1 MFIISCS
8 SKTLKKFLSSSERS
22 IFSVQYPL
30 HNPPYAYTQTSNY
43 VNVYMEWKKDP
54 SYDSI
59 EQIHKSIELKPVVA
73 LKNIIAQ
80 EPSGCIPISAVSKR
94 GIELGVP
101 MKVAR
106 FLRLYPSIFEEFSG
120 PKYNLP
126 WFRLTREAVEIDREE
141 RRIYEDCRKD
151 LRERLKRFIL
161 MSKGKVLPLKI
172 IKGMQWYLGLPD
184 DFLLYPERNLDGSF
198 RFVEMEDGLNGL
210 AVENEEK
217 VWSAMQKSAMQRG
230 VYSGGSMEAIE
241 FQLFPSKGL
250 RLRRKIT
257 DWLEE
262 FQKLPYIS
270 PYEEFSHLDPDSD
283 MAEKRVVGFLHE
295 LLSLFVEHSA
305 ERKKLLCLKKCMGLP
320 QKVHK
325 AFERHP
331 HIFYLSLMNKT
342 CTVIL
347 KEAYCN
353 QSTIEKHPL
362 LSVRKKYINLMKES
376 VVILKNRRLS
386 NRFVNQ
392 ENLSLALDLDYVD
405 EDSRERAKSSFHN
418 SQSYVREACDN

>member
-151 LRERLKRFIL
+151 SRERLKRFIL

-210 AVENEEK
+210 AVQNEEK
-217 VWSAMQKSAMQRG
+217 VWSAMQKSAMKRG

-250 RLRRKIT
+250 RLRRKIA

-342 CTVIL
+342 CTAIL

-353 QSTIEKHPL
+353 QSTIEKHPV

-405 EDSRERAKSSFHN
+405 EDSRERAKSSFK
-418 SQSYVREACDN
+418 QKQAKCR